1 MVNIDDLISEMKSL
15 YKVEG
20 VHTIRFDLPEYEKFH
35 KNIMAF
41 IYENHFENTPEW
53 ETISQNLVYKS
64 TQYMTRSEADII
76 LVQSQKL
83 WDEGCC
89 CGRDTKIKDV
99 AQCHK
104 AVKASATPRLRR
116 P

>member
-1 MVNIDDLISEMKSL
+1 MADYTTNTGVMKREIFKFTEKIS
-15 YKVEG
+15 
-20 VHTIRFDLPEYEKFH
+20 
-35 KNIMAF
+35 
-41 IYENHFENTPEW
+41 
-53 ETISQNLVYKS
+53 
-64 TQYMTRSEADII
+64 
-76 LVQSQKL
+76 VQSQKL